1 MNNKKLLL
9 VDDDIDFSELLSTYL
24 SGEGLEVVVANDG
37 FDALAIAQTSSFDVC
52 LLDVMMPNLDGIE
65 TLKQLRQSYPNLP
78 VIMLTAKS
86 EPIDRILGLELGADD
101 YISKPPE
108 PRELLA
114 RIKAILRRAQQN
126 TTQGVESFEKEKI
139 HWDKQKRIFYI
150 NQQPIDLTGIEYEIL
165 VVLAEN
171 PGAVVPKDTISMQ
184 AMHKKLPP
192 FNRSLDVHI
201 SNIRKKIIEHDVEIK
216 SVRGRGYQ
224 LSV

>member
-65 TLKQLRQSYPNLP
+65 TLKQLRQTYPNLP

>member
-9 VDDDIDFSELLSTYL
+9 VDDDIEFSELLSTYL
-24 SGEGLEVVVANDG
+24 SGEGLEIIVAHDG
-37 FDALAIAQTSSFDVC
+37 KEAAAIAQTSVFDVC
-52 LLDVMMPNLDGIE
+52 LLDVMMPRLDGIE
-65 TLKQLRQSYPNLP
+65 TLKLLRQTHPNLP

-86 EPIDRILGLELGADD
+86 DPIDRILGLELGADD
-101 YISKPPE
+101 YIAKPPE

-114 RIKAILRRAQQN
+114 RIKAILRRANQ
-126 TTQGVESFEKEKI
+126 TTTPVIESFEKDKI

-150 NQQPIDLTGIEYEIL
+150 NQKPIDLTGIEYEIL

-201 SNIRKKIIEHDVEIK
+201 SNIRKKIMNEDVEIK

>member
-9 VDDDIDFSELLSTYL
+9 VDDDIEFSELLSTYL
-24 SGEGLEVVVANDG
+24 AGEGLKVTTAHNGNE
-37 FDALAIAQTSSFDVC
+37 ALVIAQTSTFDVC
-52 LLDVMMPNLDGIE
+52 LLDVMMPELDGIE
-65 TLKQLRQSYPNLP
+65 TLKQLRQLHPNLP
-78 VIMLTAKS
+78 VIMLTAKA

-101 YISKPPE
+101 YIAKPPE

-114 RIKAILRRAQQN
+114 RVKAILRRASQHS
-126 TTQGVESFEKEKI
+126 TPVAESFEKDKI
-139 HWDKQKRIFYI
+139 YWDKQKRIFYI
-150 NQQPIDLTGIEYEIL
+150 NQKPIDLTGIEYEIL

-201 SNIRKKIIEHDVEIK
+201 SNIRKKIMDQNVEIK

>member
-65 TLKQLRQSYPNLP
+65 TLKQLRQTYPNLP

-126 TTQGVESFEKEKI
+126 STQGVESFEKEKI

>member
-37 FDALAIAQTSSFDVC
+37 FDALAIAQTLSFDVC

-65 TLKQLRQSYPNLP
+65 TLKQLRQTYPNLP

-126 TTQGVESFEKEKI
+126 ATQGVESFEKEKI

>member
-1 MNNKKLLL
+1 MNNKKILL
-9 VDDDIDFSELLSTYL
+9 VDDDIEFSELLSTYL
-24 SGEGLEVVVANDG
+24 AGEG
-37 FDALAIAQTSSFDVC
+37 FDVIMAHNGNEAIALTQTSLFDIC
-52 LLDVMMPNLDGIE
+52 LLDIMMPKLDGIE
-65 TLKQLRQSYPNLP
+65 TLKLLRQSHPNLP
-78 VIMLTAKS
+78 IIMLTAKS

-101 YISKPPE
+101 YIAKPPE

-114 RIKAILRRAQQN
+114 RIKVVLRRAYHA
-126 TTQGVESFEKEKI
+126 TTVPVEGFEKDKI

-150 NQQPIDLTGIEYEIL
+150 DQKPIDLTGIEYEIL

-201 SNIRKKIIEHDVEIK
+201 SNIRKKISDHDVEIK

>member
-1 MNNKKLLL
+1 MNNKRILL
-9 VDDDIDFSELLSTYL
+9 VDDDVEFLELLSTYL
-24 SGEGLEVVVANDG
+24 AAEGLEIVTAHDG
-37 FDALAIAQTSSFDVC
+37 NEAIAIAQTASFDVC
-52 LLDVMMPNLDGIE
+52 LLDVMMPKLDGIE
-65 TLKQLRQSYPNLP
+65 TLKLLRQAHPNLP

-101 YISKPPE
+101 YIAKPPE

-114 RIKAILRRAQQN
+114 RIKAILRRA
-126 TTQGVESFEKEKI
+126 TQSPVSNVESFEKDKI

-150 NQQPIDLTGIEYEIL
+150 NQKPIDLTGIEYEIL

-201 SNIRKKIIEHDVEIK
+201 SNIRKKITDQDVEIK

>member
-24 SGEGLEVVVANDG
+24 SGEGLEVVMANDG

-65 TLKQLRQSYPNLP
+65 TLKQLRQTYPNLP

-126 TTQGVESFEKEKI
+126 ATQGVESFEKEKI

>member
-9 VDDDIDFSELLSTYL
+9 VDDDIEFSELLSTYL
-24 SGEGLEVVVANDG
+24 AGEGLEIIVAHDG
-37 FDALAIAQTSSFDVC
+37 NEAVAIAQTSVFDVC
-52 LLDVMMPNLDGIE
+52 LLDVMMPKLDGIE
-65 TLKQLRQSYPNLP
+65 TLKQLRQTHPNLP

-101 YISKPPE
+101 YIAKPPE

-114 RIKAILRRAQQN
+114 RIKAILRRASQ
-126 TTQGVESFEKEKI
+126 TTTPIVESFEKDKI

-150 NQQPIDLTGIEYEIL
+150 NQKPIDLTGIEYEIL

-201 SNIRKKIIEHDVEIK
+201 SNIRKKIMDEDVEIK